1 VNNLREML
9 KRHEGVKSHAYT
21 CSAGKITVGVG
32 RNIDQDGGL
41 GLSDD
46 EIDYLL
52 DNDIIRCI
60 KELNSVFTWFNQLDS
75 VRSDAVIDI
84 CFNIGLPRLVL
95 FRNALAAMKEGD
107 YETAA
112 DEFYD
117 SRWAKQVGNRA
128 IEICEMIRSGTYKK
142 APNG

>member
-1 VNNLREML
+1 MNNLREML
-9 KRHEGVKSHAYT
+9 KRHEGVKSHAYRCT
-21 CSAGKITVGVG
+21 AGKITVGVG
-32 RNIDQDGGL
+32 RNIDPDGGL

-52 DNDIIRCI
+52 DNDIVRCI
-60 KELNSVFTWFNQLDS
+60 QELNSSFGWFNS
-75 VRSDAVIDI
+75 VDDVRRDACIDM
-84 CFNIGLPRLVL
+84 CFNLGITRFAG
-95 FRNALAAMKEGD
+95 FKNALAAMKKGD

-128 IEICEMIRSGTYKK
+128 IEVCEMIRSGKYKTEE
-142 APNG
+142 